1 VAVLLSQL
9 RGQDLVRDVLVRALR
24 SGRVPHA
31 YLFAGPPGVGKRT
44 AAVALALALACPT
57 GSAEGLGCG
66 TCETCRRIEGGLHP
80 DVLTFAPEGPWL
92 LVEQAQAIIAV
103 ARSGPHEARARV
115 IVLEDAERMNP
126 NAANALLKTLEEP
139 APRTHLV
146 LLTTAPDRVLP
157 TINSRT
163 QRLRFKKLAHSI
175 LMELARARGV
185 AAGPSAVAATL
196 ADGSAAALFGL
207 LEGDQQATL
216 EEAVMKLRQAARG
229 RGASV
234 IFEAAAGVADKENKD
249 ALPAVLTLLQRVYRD
264 GLARATGAPELALL
278 AAGRAAQDGGARTGQ
293 DRDEDSGQEAERRT
307 LASSG
312 LAAQVPD
319 NLPVPALLRAL
330 TASLEAEAA
339 LLGNVNPVFAFERLL
354 IQLRRQE
361 KWERA

>member
-1 VAVLLSQL
+1 MLASQAVLLSQL

-24 SGRVPHA
+24 SKRVPHA

-57 GSAEGLGCG
+57 VGKGDLGCG

-92 LVEQAQAIIAV
+92 LVEQAQSIIAV
-103 ARSGPHEARARV
+103 ARTGPHEARARV
-115 IVLEDAERMNP
+115 IILEDAERMNP

-163 QRLRFKKLAHSI
+163 QRLRFKKLAHAV
-175 LMELARARGV
+175 LMDLARAQGV
-185 AAGPSAVAATL
+185 AEASSAVAATL

-207 LEGDQQATL
+207 LAGEEQAAL
-216 EEAVMKLRQAARG
+216 EDAVRRLREAARG

-264 GLARATGAPELALL
+264 GLARATGASELALL
-278 AAGRAAQDGGARTGQ
+278 ATSAAGVARAGAEDAGQ
-293 DRDEDSGQEAERRT
+293 D
-307 LASSG
+307 SSG
-312 LAAQVPD
+312 SPGLATQVPD
-319 NLPVPALLRAL
+319 NLPVPAILRAL